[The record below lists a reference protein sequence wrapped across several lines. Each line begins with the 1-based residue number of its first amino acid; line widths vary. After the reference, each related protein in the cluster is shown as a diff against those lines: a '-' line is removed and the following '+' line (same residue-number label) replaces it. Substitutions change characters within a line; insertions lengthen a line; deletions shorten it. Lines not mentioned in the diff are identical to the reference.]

1 MGGYDIFK
9 SVLDED
15 AVTAGRQGLWSK
27 PENLGSPINSV
38 GDDIY
43 FVLSA
48 NGERGYFSSLRD
60 KGFGGADIYVVN
72 LPYEPGFLMVI
83 KGKVASSI
91 TQEPIKSTITIIDNV
106 TREIQGIYKSN
117 AATGKYIM
125 IFSPKRKYKM
135 IVEAKDYYTYTE
147 EYFIVSH
154 LDTFAILTK
163 DIYLEPVNKET
174 EVVREYIYTYTLEN
188 VYFGSKKHELLPKS
202 YGAFTSLTRAME
214 VNPKMKIE
222 IAGHTDNVGDEESN
236 LELSQKRQNS
246 VRDYLIGQGIAPE
259 RLIAKGYGETQPV
272 ASNDTE
278 EGRAK
283 NRRTEVR
290 VIEE

>member
-1 MGGYDIFK
+1 
-9 SVLDED
+9 
-15 AVTAGRQGLWSK
+15 
-27 PENLGSPINSV
+27 
-38 GDDIY
+38 
-43 FVLSA
+43 
-48 NGERGYFSSLRD
+48 
-60 KGFGGADIYVVN
+60 
-72 LPYEPGFLMVI
+72 
-83 KGKVASSI
+83 
-91 TQEPIKSTITIIDNV
+91 
-106 TREIQGIYKSN
+106 
-117 AATGKYIM
+117 M

-154 LDTFAILTK
+154 LDTFAMLTK

-188 VYFGSKKHELLPKS
+188 VYFDSKKHELLPES
-202 YGAFTSLTRAME
+202 YGAFTSLIRAME
-214 VNPKMKIE
+214 VNHRMKIE

-246 VRDYLIGQGIAPE
+246 LMDYLISRGIASD
-259 RLIAKGYGETQPV
+259 RLIAKGYGEAQPI